1 MAKMKLSVKALEKE
15 DTLLLTMF
23 LGPRKLRNIC
33 CGQKMFLNKIRNI
46 FCFPDTKFVSATNI
60 AREGKRGNIC
70 VDNNGSATMCPRLPG
85 P

>member
-46 FCFPDTKFVSATNI
+46 FCFPDTKFRNKCC
-60 AREGKRGNIC
+60 ARGQTGKHLCR
-70 VDNNGSATMCPRLPG
+70 
-85 P
+85 